1 MTAVLTELTDHE
13 LDELFSWVDEISL
26 SRPKKNMTRDFSD
39 GVMVAEV
46 NFLLGHLLLFS

>member
-1 MTAVLTELTDHE
+1 MIAELTELNDHE
-13 LDELFSWVDEISL
+13 LDVLYSWVDDIPL

-46 NFLLGHLLLFS
+46 NFLLGHLFLFS